1 MNCSRMLVLV
11 APRALQVPISRVRS
25 VMDTSIMFITPM
37 PPTSS
42 DMPAITD
49 MAVCMVPSTEA
60 NWDTMLSMLK
70 ALTLKSRLVR

>member
-1 MNCSRMLVLV
+1 MLVLV

-49 MAVCMVPSTEA
+49 MEVCMVPSTEA